1 VQTPDVIQGRRVQ
14 LRRAAPEDVPELRRI
29 ADTPEV
35 RRWWP
40 DTGDLDSKLDGPDE
54 PRFTILSDDRVVG
67 MIQCYENSDPEF
79 RHAGMD
85 IFLDPAV
92 HGRGLGTEAI
102 ALLARW
108 LVTEGGHHR
117 LVIDPAADNVVA
129 IRCYR
134 KAGFQPVGVMRQYW
148 FDAGTRRWRDGL
160 LMDALADEILQSA
173 DSRE

>member
-1 VQTPDVIQGRRVQ
+1 MQTPDVIQGRRVL
-14 LRRAAPEDVPELRRI
+14 LRRTARDDLPELRRI
-29 ADTPEV
+29 AGTAQV
-35 RRWWP
+35 LQWWP
-40 DTGDLDSKLDGPDE
+40 DAGDLDAKLDRPDE
-54 PRFTILSDDRVVG
+54 PRFTILTEDRVVG
-67 MIQCYENSDPEF
+67 LIQCYENSDPEF

-92 HGRGLGTEAI
+92 HGRGLGSA
-102 ALLARW
+102 AVGVLGRW

-134 KAGFQPVGVMRQYW
+134 KAGFQPVGIMRQYW

-160 LMDALADEILQSA
+160 LMDALAA
-173 DSRE
+173 DVLGAAVG